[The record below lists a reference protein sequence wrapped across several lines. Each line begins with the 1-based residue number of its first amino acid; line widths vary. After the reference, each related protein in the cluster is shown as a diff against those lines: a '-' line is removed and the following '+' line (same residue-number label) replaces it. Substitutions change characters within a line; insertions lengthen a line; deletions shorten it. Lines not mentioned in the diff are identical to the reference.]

1 MQIKRSIEK
10 IPGGMMLVPLFL
22 GALCH
27 TFSPGAGKYFGSFTN
42 GMITGTVP
50 ILAVWFF
57 CMGASI
63 KLSATGTVLRKS
75 GSLVVTKIAV
85 AWVVAAIASRII
97 PEHGVEVGF
106 FAGLSTLALVAAMD
120 MTNGGLYASIM
131 QQYGTKEEAGAFVLM
146 SLESGP
152 LMTMIILGTA
162 GIASFEPHVFVGAVL
177 PFLVG
182 FALGNLDP
190 ELREFFSKAV
200 QTLIPFFAFAL
211 GNTIDL
217 TVIAQTG
224 LLGILLGV
232 AVIIV
237 TGIPL
242 IIADKLI
249 GGGDGTAGI
258 AASSSAG
265 AAVATPV
272 LIAEMVP
279 AFKPMAPAATSLVA
293 TAVIVTSI
301 LVPIL
306 TSIWSRKVKARAAKI
321 EILGTVK

>member
-10 IPGGMMLVPLFL
+10 IPGDDARPAIPWRTVPHLL
-22 GALCH
+22 AG
-27 TFSPGAGKYFGSFTN
+27 GGKYFGSFTN

-75 GSLVVTKIAV
+75 GTLVVTKIAV

-177 PFLVG
+177 PFWW
-182 FALGNLDP
+182 ALP
-190 ELREFFSKAV
+190 RE
-200 QTLIPFFAFAL
+200 P
-211 GNTIDL
+211 
-217 TVIAQTG
+217 
-224 LLGILLGV
+224 
-232 AVIIV
+232 
-237 TGIPL
+237 
-242 IIADKLI
+242 
-249 GGGDGTAGI
+249 
-258 AASSSAG
+258 
-265 AAVATPV
+265 
-272 LIAEMVP
+272 
-279 AFKPMAPAATSLVA
+279 
-293 TAVIVTSI
+293 
-301 LVPIL
+301 
-306 TSIWSRKVKARAAKI
+306 
-321 EILGTVK
+321 

>member
-1 MQIKRSIEK
+1 
-10 IPGGMMLVPLFL
+10 MLVPLFL

-27 TFSPGAGKYFGSFTN
+27 TFSPEAGKYFGSFTN

-75 GSLVVTKIAV
+75 GTLVVTKIAV

-152 LMTMIILGTA
+152 GLPHLNRMFSSAQYYRSWWALPLGTLTLNY
-162 GIASFEPHVFVGAVL
+162 E
-177 PFLVG
+177 
-182 FALGNLDP
+182 N
-190 ELREFFSKAV
+190 FS
-200 QTLIPFFAFAL
+200 
-211 GNTIDL
+211 
-217 TVIAQTG
+217 
-224 LLGILLGV
+224 
-232 AVIIV
+232 
-237 TGIPL
+237 
-242 IIADKLI
+242 
-249 GGGDGTAGI
+249 
-258 AASSSAG
+258 
-265 AAVATPV
+265 
-272 LIAEMVP
+272 
-279 AFKPMAPAATSLVA
+279 
-293 TAVIVTSI
+293 
-301 LVPIL
+301 
-306 TSIWSRKVKARAAKI
+306 AKRCRR
-321 EILGTVK
+321 